1 MDSKFDWEMNQLIEL
16 DRMGVQILSRE
27 GREREREKKREKR
40 ARGVGEESVTDI
52 SLRTFK
58 SNATEILFHPLQP
71 SFDGLV

>member
-27 GREREREKKREKR
+27 GREREKKRERREK
-40 ARGVGEESVTDI
+40 GVGEESVTDI
-52 SLRTFK
+52 SLGTFK